1 MKKTL
6 ILQLFILFLILLGMG
21 FMNKARI
28 TEAWSTSKDLKVPES
43 VMYDKA
49 SHILYVANINGKPTE
64 KNNMGFISKISLDG
78 KIVTLKWVDGMN
90 APKGMGLKDNL
101 LYVTDID
108 RIHVI
113 DKNKDQITK
122 THDVSGAKFLNDIA
136 IDSKGNVYIT
146 DMFTKKVLILK
157 NNKVDTWI
165 DLNEYSK
172 PNGLFME
179 EPDLLVGT
187 ADGLLRINLNK
198 KDIKMEIP
206 NKSGIDGL
214 KKIRKGE
221 YIVSDWKGKTQLI
234 GKNKRPIVLLD
245 TSNKKINAA
254 DLEYIPDKRLIII
267 PTFFDNRVVAYQLTY

>member
-1 MKKTL
+1 LFSNVIHGCFSSISSSIFEEIETTDLL
-6 ILQLFILFLILLGMG
+6 ICEVRPYL
-21 FMNKARI
+21 
-28 TEAWSTSKDLKVPES
+28 S
-43 VMYDKA
+43 
-49 SHILYVANINGKPTE
+49 
-64 KNNMGFISKISLDG
+64 SL
-78 KIVTLKWVDGMN
+78 
-90 APKGMGLKDNL
+90 KGMGLKDNL

-113 DKNKDQITK
+113 DKNKDRIIK
-122 THDVSGAKFLNDIA
+122 THDVSGAKILNDIA

-206 NKSGIDGL
+206 NKGGIDG
-214 KKIRKGE
+214 
-221 YIVSDWKGKTQLI
+221 
-234 GKNKRPIVLLD
+234 
-245 TSNKKINAA
+245 
-254 DLEYIPDKRLIII
+254 
-267 PTFFDNRVVAYQLTY
+267 